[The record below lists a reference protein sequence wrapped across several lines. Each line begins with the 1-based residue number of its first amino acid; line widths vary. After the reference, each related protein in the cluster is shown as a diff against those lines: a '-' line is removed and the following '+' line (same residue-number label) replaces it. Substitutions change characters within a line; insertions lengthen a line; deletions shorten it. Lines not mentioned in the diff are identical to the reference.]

1 MYRMGGLVILASNH
15 LLYLSIC
22 INIFIC
28 ICIELHC
35 IDLYQYLYLYLFAF
49 LCPFHKG
56 GFVRVSSGLG
66 AHFLSRSQH
75 SGASD
80 KPIALCEVL
89 PLPLSFNHFQYGS
102 LFGAP
107 FQAYNERLQ
116 LLMWIA
122 TALLWQWRMRL
133 QWDVLYCDVKCY
145 IIYCVVLCCAV
156 SCCVALCRWYWAVLW
171 CVVPCC
177 VISFIMLCSVALV
190 VSSVGLRTKGE
201 WWGVRGRLGRTH
213 QSFQHTS

>member
-1 MYRMGGLVILASNH
+1 MINRISNP
-15 LLYLSIC
+15 
-22 INIFIC
+22 INRNRSAAKIS
-28 ICIELHC
+28 
-35 IDLYQYLYLYLFAF
+35 
-49 LCPFHKG
+49 K
-56 GFVRVSSGLG
+56 VMSSSSG

-107 FQAYNERLQ
+107 FQAYNEHLQ

-145 IIYCVVLCCAV
+145 IIYCVLLCCAV
-156 SCCVALCRWYWAVLW
+156 SCCVALCRVVLH
-171 CVVPCC
+171 CVVGIEQCC
-177 VISFIMLCSVALV
+177 VVLCRV
-190 VSSVGLRTKGE
+190 VLFHLLCCVVLH
-201 WWGVRGRLGRTH
+201 W
-213 QSFQHTS
+213 

>member
-75 SGASD
+75 GGASD

-156 SCCVALCRWYWAVLW
+156 SCCVALCRWYWAVL
-171 CVVPCC
+171 CC

-190 VSSVGLRTKGE
+190 VNSVVLCYFIYC
-201 WWGVRGRLGRTH
+201 VV
-213 QSFQHTS
+213 

>member
-66 AHFLSRSQH
+66 AHFLSRSHH

-102 LFGAP
+102 LFWSP
-107 FQAYNERLQ
+107 FPSLQRAFRVADVNCHCTTVTVKNE
-116 LLMWIA
+116 A
-122 TALLWQWRMRL
+122 AVKCALL
-133 QWDVLYCDVKCY
+133 
-145 IIYCVVLCCAV
+145 
-156 SCCVALCRWYWAVLW
+156 
-171 CVVPCC
+171 
-177 VISFIMLCSVALV
+177 
-190 VSSVGLRTKGE
+190 
-201 WWGVRGRLGRTH
+201 
-213 QSFQHTS
+213 

>member
-1 MYRMGGLVILASNH
+1 MYRMGGLVILASNR

-35 IDLYQYLYLYLFAF
+35 IDPYQYLYLYLFAF

-107 FQAYNERLQ
+107 FQAYNEHLQ

-145 IIYCVVLCCAV
+145 IIYCVVLRCAV
-156 SCCVALCRWYWAVLW
+156 SCCVALCRVVLH
-171 CVVPCC
+171 CVVGIEQCC
-177 VISFIMLCSVALV
+177 VVLCLV
-190 VSSVGLRTKGE
+190 VLFHSLCCVVLH
-201 WWGVRGRLGRTH
+201 W
-213 QSFQHTS
+213 

>member
-1 MYRMGGLVILASNH
+1 MYRMGGLVILASSH

-35 IDLYQYLYLYLFAF
+35 IDPYQYLYLYLFAF

-107 FQAYNERLQ
+107 FQAYNEHLQ

-156 SCCVALCRWYWAVLW
+156 SCCVALCRVVLH
-171 CVVPCC
+171 CVVGIEQCC
-177 VISFIMLCSVALV
+177 VVLCLV
-190 VSSVGLRTKGE
+190 VLFHSLCCVVLH
-201 WWGVRGRLGRTH
+201 W
-213 QSFQHTS
+213 

>member
-1 MYRMGGLVILASNH
+1 MVATLSVSKARSALKRLYNRLQLVAMYRMGGLVILASNH
-15 LLYLSIC
+15 LPYLSIC

-107 FQAYNERLQ
+107 FQAYNEHLQ
-116 LLMWIA
+116 LLM
-122 TALLWQWRMRL
+122 
-133 QWDVLYCDVKCY
+133 
-145 IIYCVVLCCAV
+145 
-156 SCCVALCRWYWAVLW
+156 
-171 CVVPCC
+171 
-177 VISFIMLCSVALV
+177 
-190 VSSVGLRTKGE
+190 
-201 WWGVRGRLGRTH
+201 
-213 QSFQHTS
+213 

>member
-15 LLYLSIC
+15 LLCLSIC

-107 FQAYNERLQ
+107 FQAYNEHLQ

-156 SCCVALCRWYWAVLW
+156 SCCVALCRWYWAVL
-171 CVVPCC
+171 CC

-190 VSSVGLRTKGE
+190 VNSVVLCYFIYC
-201 WWGVRGRLGRTH
+201 VV
-213 QSFQHTS
+213 